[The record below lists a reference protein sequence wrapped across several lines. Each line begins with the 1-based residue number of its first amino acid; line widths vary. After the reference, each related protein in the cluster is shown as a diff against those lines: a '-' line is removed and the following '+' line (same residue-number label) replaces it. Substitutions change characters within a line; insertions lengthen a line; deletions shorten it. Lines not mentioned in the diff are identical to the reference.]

1 VIGQYVASIN
11 DAMTSGIRAARM
23 ALLTTAALAAGLA
36 CAQAQTQTPS
46 ATRVLTLAE
55 VLQAARDTTEV
66 AVARQSV
73 RAAEADVQAA
83 DHAPAP
89 VLSTKLSS
97 IDLQNGIGAG
107 APGRKRIDTALGI
120 DWTWERGGKRMA
132 RTQTAQRAVEAAQG
146 DLDETRVQ
154 QSIAAGSAFYD
165 LLAAQDRLQ
174 EVGEIERSAAQLS
187 ASAQR
192 RVQAGD
198 LPAQDASRVQI
209 ESERSRVDTRAA
221 QLERDRAQIALA
233 HLLGP
238 AQASNGQPLAS
249 VASVTSTM
257 ADPSAWPAT
266 AIATATATMPA
277 IDADIDA
284 LVDSRADVRAAA
296 ARVAAA
302 EAALAVAEA
311 QRSADVTLGV
321 SLDHYPGTSNRLL
334 EVRASMPLNWGYRF
348 EGEIGRAQAQL
359 MQAQDLL
366 AQARLD
372 ARLDLQRVRTEADIQ
387 ARRWQAFEAD
397 ILSRARQVADS
408 AELAYRKGAMS
419 LSDLLDA
426 RRTLRTTQ
434 LDAITARADHAK
446 AALAWRLRTQA
457 LATP

>member
-1 VIGQYVASIN
+1 
-11 DAMTSGIRAARM
+11 M

-36 CAQAQTQTPS
+36 CAQAQQTPTPS

-55 VLQAARDTTEV
+55 VLRAARDTTEV

-233 HLLGP
+233 QLLGP

-249 VASVTSTM
+249 VASVASVTSTM
-257 ADPSAWPAT
+257 ADPSAWPAS

-296 ARVAAA
+296 ARIAAA

>member
-1 VIGQYVASIN
+1 
-11 DAMTSGIRAARM
+11 M

-36 CAQAQTQTPS
+36 CAQASVPAS
-46 ATRVLTLAE
+46 ARVLTLAE
-55 VLQAARDTTEV
+55 VLQAARDSTEV
-66 AVARQSV
+66 AIARQSV

-107 APGRKRIDTALGI
+107 APGRKRIDTSLGI
-120 DWTWERGGKRMA
+120 DWTWERGGKRVA
-132 RTQTAQRAVEAAQG
+132 RTQTAQRAAEAAQG
-146 DLDETRVQ
+146 DLDETQVQ

-192 RVQAGD
+192 RAQAGD
-198 LPAQDASRVQI
+198 LPVQDASRVQI
-209 ESERSRVDTRAA
+209 EAERSRVDTRTA
-221 QLERDRAQIALA
+221 QLERDRARITLA
-233 HLLGP
+233 QVLGP
-238 AQASNGQPLAS
+238 AAQAATGTP
-249 VASVTSTM
+249 VASAT
-257 ADPSAWPAT
+257 ADPTAWNAAT
-266 AIATATATMPA
+266 AAPA
-277 IDADIDA
+277 GDADIDA
-284 LVDSRADVRAAA
+284 LVESRADVRAAA

-302 EAALAVAEA
+302 EAALAAAEA

-321 SLDHYPGTSNRLL
+321 SLDHYPGTSDRLL
-334 EVRASMPLNWGYRF
+334 EVRASMPLNWGDRF
-348 EGEIGRAQAQL
+348 DGEIGRAQAQL
-359 MQAQDLL
+359 MQSQDLS
-366 AQARLD
+366 AKARLD
-372 ARLDLQRVRTEADIQ
+372 ARLDLQRLRTEADVQ
-387 ARRWQAFEAD
+387 ARRWQAFDAD

-426 RRTLRTTQ
+426 RRTLRATQ
-434 LDAITARADHAK
+434 LDAIAARADHAK

-457 LATP
+457 LASP

>member
-1 VIGQYVASIN
+1 
-11 DAMTSGIRAARM
+11 MTSGIRVARM

-36 CAQAQTQTPS
+36 CAQASVP
-46 ATRVLTLAE
+46 ANARVLTLAE
-55 VLQAARDTTEV
+55 VLQAAHDSTEV

-73 RAAEADVQAA
+73 RAAEADVQTA

-154 QSIAAGSAFYD
+154 QSIAAGNAFYD

-233 HLLGP
+233 QLLGP
-238 AQASNGQPLAS
+238 AAQAATGKPLAGPM
-249 VASVTSTM
+249 TM

-266 AIATATATMPA
+266 TIASTASTAITAITSATAMGTAAMPA
-277 IDADIDA
+277 VDADIDA
-284 LVDSRADVRAAA
+284 LVESRADVRAAA

-321 SLDHYPGTSNRLL
+321 SLDHYPGTSNRLV

-366 AQARLD
+366 AKSRLD
-372 ARLDLQRVRTEADIQ
+372 ARLDLQRLRAEADIQ
-387 ARRWQAFEAD
+387 ARRWQAFDAD

-426 RRTLRTTQ
+426 RRTLRATQ
-434 LDAITARADHAK
+434 LDAIAARVDHAK